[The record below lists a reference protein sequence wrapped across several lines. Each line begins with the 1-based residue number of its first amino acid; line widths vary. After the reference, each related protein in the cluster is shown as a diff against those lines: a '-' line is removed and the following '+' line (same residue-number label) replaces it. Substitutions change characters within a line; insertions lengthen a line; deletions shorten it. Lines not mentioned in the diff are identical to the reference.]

1 MKGIDD
7 MKIPSSAVARN
18 LEFHLGLMQKQI
30 KRVAELAR
38 FLPFADQQDE
48 MNKIV
53 KQLGNEAACL
63 KSILLLWGDPDHDS
77 KGPQVTLDTGC

>member
-1 MKGIDD
+1 MKGNDD

-38 FLPFADQQDE
+38 FLPFADQQEE
-48 MNKIV
+48 MNTIV
-53 KQLGNEAACL
+53 KPLGNETTCL
-63 KSILLLWGDPDHDS
+63 KSILVLWGDPGHNP
-77 KGPQVTLDTGC
+77 KGSQVT